1 MTTGLLTGV
10 PTALLTALLAALMT
24 ALQTD
29 LQTAPLSARETISV
43 GGSDDGRVG
52 RQASAE
58 PDVGG
63 TALRGDPP
71 ASRGEVY
78 QHAVHV

>member
-10 PTALLTALLAALMT
+10 PTALLTALLDALLT

-29 LQTAPLSARETISV
+29 LQTAPLSTRETISG
-43 GGSDDGRVG
+43 GGSDEGRVG
-52 RQASAE
+52 QQASAE

-63 TALRGDPP
+63 DSSTGRPLC
-71 ASRGEVY
+71 
-78 QHAVHV
+78 

>member
-10 PTALLTALLAALMT
+10 PTALLDALLT

-29 LQTAPLSARETISV
+29 LQTVPPSARETTSG

-63 TALRGDPP
+63 TALQGDLP
-71 ASRGEVY
+71 ASRGKYTSMLCMYSTE
-78 QHAVHV
+78 

>member
-1 MTTGLLTGV
+1 MTTGLLTALLDDLQ
-10 PTALLTALLAALMT
+10 TALLDALLT

-29 LQTAPLSARETISV
+29 LQTAPLSARETTSG

-63 TALRGDPP
+63 DSLAGRPP
-71 ASRGEVY
+71 C
-78 QHAVHV
+78 